1 VSIDPAKLLARIP
14 AGLRDPLLE
23 TYREIAS
30 NFLERRWGPSE
41 LEGGKFS
48 EVVYT
53 IIDGWLKG
61 TFPAGPS
68 KPRDMRGACYAIES
82 SALSGKPEDRSM
94 RILIPRMLPPLYEI
108 RNNRNVGH
116 VGGDV
121 DPNQMDAVAV
131 YSIASWVMGE
141 LVRVFHRTSV
151 KEAQEA
157 VDALA
162 ERKLSLIWDP
172 GTVKRVLDTKLTAG
186 DQTLLLLHQ
195 SISWVAENDLL
206 NSVEYSNTTG
216 YRSKVIMKLHKAR
229 LIEYDKA
236 NKRAKISPKGSLYV
250 EESVLQT
257 RAKKTSGTQA
267 TGDRQP

>member
-1 VSIDPAKLLARIP
+1 MSIDHSKLLAGIP
-14 AGLRDPLLE
+14 AGLRGPLLD

-30 NFLERRWGPSE
+30 NFLEHRWGASE
-41 LEGGKFS
+41 MQGGKFS

-61 TFPAGPS
+61 TFAAGPS

-82 SALSGKPEDRSM
+82 SPNSGKPEDRSM

-121 DPNQMDAVAV
+121 DPNQMDAITV

-141 LVRVFHRTSV
+141 LVRVFHAVSV

-157 VDALA
+157 VDALV
-162 ERKLSLIWDP
+162 ERKVSIIWDP
-172 GTVKRVLDTKLTAG
+172 GTIKRVLDTKLTAG
-186 DQTLLLLHQ
+186 NQTLLLLHQ
-195 SISWVAENDLL
+195 SMSWVAEYDLL
-206 NSVEYSNTTG
+206 DSIEYSNPTV
-216 YRSKVIMKLHKAR
+216 YRSKVLMKLHKAR
-229 LIEYDKA
+229 LIEYDKVD
-236 NKRAKISPKGSLYV
+236 KRAKISPTGSIHV
-250 EESVLQT
+250 EEHVLHT
-257 RAKKTSGTQA
+257 RSRNTS
-267 TGDRQP
+267 R